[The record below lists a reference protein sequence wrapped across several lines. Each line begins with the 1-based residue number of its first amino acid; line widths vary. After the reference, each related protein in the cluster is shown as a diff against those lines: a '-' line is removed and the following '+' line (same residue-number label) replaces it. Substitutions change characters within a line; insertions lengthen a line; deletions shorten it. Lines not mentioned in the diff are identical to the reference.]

1 MSFNPQEYAAPAG
14 LLTGRV
20 ILVTGASDGIGRAAA
35 LAWAA
40 LGATIVLLGRDL
52 QKLEAV
58 YDEIEKAGHPQP
70 AIIPMNFSSATQADF
85 DQLAVSIEQELGRLD
100 GILHSAGLLGDIT
113 PLEMYDPDT
122 WDEIMKV
129 NLRAPFVLTQAML
142 PLLKRAPDASVIFV
156 SSSVGRKARAFWG
169 AYAVSKHGVEALSA
183 LFADEMGNTTQ
194 IRFNCVNPG
203 ATRTA
208 MRARAYPAENPA
220 TVRAP
225 EDILPVFTWLVGPD
239 SQGHSGESLDA
250 QPPKPA
256 A

>member
-1 MSFNPQEYAAPAG
+1 MTQNGLDYAAPEG

-35 LAWAA
+35 QTYAS
-40 LGATIVLLGRDL
+40 LGATVVLLGRDL
-52 QKLEAV
+52 QKLEQV
-58 YDEIEKAGHPQP
+58 YDAIEKAGHPQP

-122 WDEIMKV
+122 WDDIMKV
-129 NLRAPFVLTQAML
+129 NLRAPFVLTQTLL
-142 PLLKRAPDASVIFV
+142 PLLKRSPDASVIFV

-169 AYAVSKHGVEALSA
+169 AYAVSKSGVEALSA
-183 LFADEMGNTTQ
+183 LFADEMTNISQ

-203 ATRTA
+203 GTRTA

-220 TVRAP
+220 TVKSP
-225 EDILPVFTWLVGPD
+225 EEIMPVFTWLMGPD
-239 SQGHSGESLDA
+239 SRGVTGQSLDA
-250 QPPKPA
+250 QPPRQA
-256 A
+256 

>member
-1 MSFNPQEYAAPAG
+1 MTQNGLDYAAPEG

-35 LAWAA
+35 QTYASI
-40 LGATIVLLGRDL
+40 GATVVLLGRDL
-52 QKLEAV
+52 QKLEQV
-58 YDEIEKAGHPQP
+58 YDAIEKAGHPQP

-122 WDEIMKV
+122 WDDIMKV
-129 NLRAPFVLTQAML
+129 NLRAPFVLTQTLL
-142 PLLKRAPDASVIFV
+142 PLLKRSPDASVIFV
-156 SSSVGRKARAFWG
+156 SSSVGRKTRAFWG
-169 AYAVSKHGVEALSA
+169 AYAVSKSGVEALSA
-183 LFADEMGNTTQ
+183 LFADEMANISQ

-203 ATRTA
+203 GTRTA

-220 TVRAP
+220 TVKSP
-225 EDILPVFTWLVGPD
+225 EEIMPVFTWLMGPD
-239 SQGHSGESLDA
+239 SRGVTGQSLDA
-250 QPPKPA
+250 QPPRQA
-256 A
+256 